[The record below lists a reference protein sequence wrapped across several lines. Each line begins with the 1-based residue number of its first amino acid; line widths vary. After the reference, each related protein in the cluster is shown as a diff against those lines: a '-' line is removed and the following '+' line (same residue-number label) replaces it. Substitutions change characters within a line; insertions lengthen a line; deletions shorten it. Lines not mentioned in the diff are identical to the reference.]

1 MRECAAGARAGIVR
15 CADGRAKGRNA
26 DQTDVHCAGPEGLRS
41 RGSTDVEGGHTLRA
55 GLATGPMRFV
65 VTFLTTSIGN
75 LHFEGTI
82 IFGKKAMIFS
92 RSRNQR
98 PKATRQVSVILRR
111 QVPIQY
117 DEPVRSWL
125 GGLPMM
131 PEPIDWPRDAEGA
144 PLHFLAQIACSDLP
158 LDLWNGHGPR
168 TGWLLL
174 FVETTKTIGVAN
186 SGRER
191 VLHIKDLGPERPPPE
206 DEAIGRPEQSGPRDV
221 RGGLK
226 LWRKWPVDLVAQHYD
241 LTGTEA
247 DAHGSP
253 CIPAEDLYGAAVSER
268 GITHDFSEYGIEH
281 PATWRGALHFV
292 EALLHDLDPERFKDR
307 FLRSFGLLDA
317 PELDRH
323 GFDEAFQQRVNENP
337 DWVALGIGMRRAD
350 CYISAQIENAVKTER
365 RNGWMANAYS
375 ALDRERARHEKL
387 QNQYQNEID
396 AGGDSLAPK
405 RRARLGEWIDIT
417 RRCINETEDARAK
430 LFTQFAAYEGPE
442 GERAFTDEIRSLGEA
457 HLVWG
462 EMMARRLGGL
472 VDTIRT
478 KDLDTPLSAED
489 WAGIARAVETDRSVY
504 WRKYGSS
511 GLEKTEV
518 SLSTRRHLVEATRE
532 DFLNFYTRSHA
543 ARAMLKPE
551 HLEKFESQLRH
562 LEQGIP
568 HRMGGQANMM
578 PHETGALGE
587 ALLFQIA
594 TDVPM
599 GWMPQHF
606 NMPCVMTSEK
616 NLWKHQ
622 FDQIYVTTGGY

>member
-1 MRECAAGARAGIVR
+1 MVGASPPRRA
-15 CADGRAKGRNA
+15 
-26 DQTDVHCAGPEGLRS
+26 ES
-41 RGSTDVEGGHTLRA
+41 GHALRA
-55 GLATGPMRFV
+55 GLAACLMRFV
-65 VTFLTTSIGN
+65 AKLLTTSIGN
-75 LHFEGTI
+75 LHLERTI
-82 IFGKKAMIFS
+82 IFGKRAMIFN

-98 PKATRQVSVILRR
+98 PKATGHVSVILRR
-111 QVPIQY
+111 QVPIRY
-117 DEPVRSWL
+117 DETVRSWL

-131 PEPIDWPRDAEGA
+131 PEQIGWPRDAEGA
-144 PLHFLAQIACSDLP
+144 PLHFLAQIACADLP
-158 LDLWNGHGPR
+158 SDLWNGHGPHA
-168 TGWLLL
+168 GWLLL

-191 VLHIKDLGPERPPPE
+191 VLHIKNLGPERPPPE
-206 DEAIGRPEQSGPRDV
+206 VRATGRPERSAPRDV

-247 DAHGSP
+247 DAYGSP
-253 CIPAEDLYGAAVSER
+253 CIPAEDLYGAAVSGC
-268 GITHDFSEYGIEH
+268 GITRDFSEYGIKH
-281 PATWRGALHFV
+281 PPTWRGALHFV
-292 EALLHDLDPERFKDR
+292 EALLRDLDPEQFKEN

-317 PELDRH
+317 PELDRF

-337 DWVALGIGMRRAD
+337 DWVALGIGMRRAG
-350 CYISAQIENAVKTER
+350 CYITAQIETTLKTER
-365 RNGWMANAYS
+365 RNGWMANAYA
-375 ALDRERARHEKL
+375 ALDRERARHEDL
-387 QNQYQNEID
+387 QNKYQKEID
-396 AGGDSLAPK
+396 IGGDSLDAK

-417 RRCINETEDARAK
+417 RRSINETEEARAK
-430 LFTQFAAYEGPE
+430 LSTQFAAYEGPE

-472 VDTIRT
+472 VENIRT

-489 WAGIARAVETDRSVY
+489 WAGIARAAETDRSVY
-504 WRKYGSS
+504 WRKYGSF
-511 GLEKTEV
+511 GLERTEV
-518 SLSTRRHLVEATRE
+518 SLSTRRHMVEATRE

-568 HRMGGQANMM
+568 HRMGGQANMI
-578 PHETGALGE
+578 PHEAGALGE

-599 GWMPQHF
+599 GWMPEYF
-606 NMPCVMTSEK
+606 DMPCVMTSEK
-616 NLWKHQ
+616 NLRKHQ
-622 FDQIYVTTGGY
+622 FDQLYVATAGY